1 MRACFFLCLLMLG
14 GLLTTCQPQQPTTSD
29 LGTSPQ
35 WAATIADRLY
45 ERQVLSAAGRDE
57 LKRLI
62 ATHAL
67 SVNYDLPGSD
77 LSYNSHR
84 VVDPATVLSFCT
96 TAFQAELV
104 YRSGI
109 GEETEISDLY
119 TAGQVLDSAAKR
131 KQRQAQQRF
140 AAALREAKGD
150 TAAVFRRF
158 ASPGQLLEGKIPAED
173 SVDNS
178 GWTIYPPLGLSGLPP
193 HCIADTR
200 SVFGK
205 TRTRTA
211 RDLYKLGLLTKP
223 DYEVL
228 AKELV
233 AGVLTSEI
241 AVCQRAAELA
251 LDAAVYPARRAVFD
265 SLLTKLTQVGVLT
278 PASRQQALADGQV
291 ANKLELFDALPYC
304 AHARVFDLH
313 ALTREPAHLYPRL
326 LAEVAAIWPAFRYTS
341 AQVRAFE
348 KNRGGNL
355 VDQLV
360 ELSFTA
366 SGRRYATTFTQGY
379 RRKDGR
385 DPDPATGARVSED
398 FASGINQWLRDQGAA
413 ERLYVAHTPDARSV
427 YGNDRLGLIVLTPAQ
442 RAVFGQASYFLSSE
456 DQVQSTS
463 QFTSE
468 YIEQALVLYQRLGLF
483 AGLTAAEVA
492 EGRRQALGGKVGS
505 YAELLHGFPHLLVA
519 TGGEDAEIPR
529 AYAEALA
536 KVAAATRGAFQPT
549 RVHDTFT
556 GQESRGQKYTLSFW
570 CGERHYQA
578 SFISDLGW
586 MDAGFLTLVER
597 AVREQTHGGQLCL
610 LLADEA
616 SVYVFLTAAQATAL
630 RQAQP
635 TFFAV
640 ADEATRPRTPQTL
653 SKDLPF

>member
-29 LGTSPQ
+29 LGAGPQ

-77 LSYNSHR
+77 LTYNSHR

-96 TAFQAELV
+96 TAFQNELI

-119 TAGQVLDSAAKR
+119 IAGQVLDSASKR

-158 ASPGQLLEGKIPAED
+158 ASPGQLIEEKIPAED
-173 SVDNS
+173 SANNS
-178 GWTIYPPLGLSGLPP
+178 GWTLYPPLGPGGLTP
-193 HCIADTR
+193 HRIADTR

-211 RDLYKLGLLTKP
+211 RDLYELGLLTKS
-223 DYEVL
+223 DYAVL
-228 AKELV
+228 AKEL
-233 AGVLTSEI
+233 ADGALTSEI

-251 LDAAVYPARRAVFD
+251 LDAAVYPVRRAVFD

-278 PASRQQALADGQV
+278 PASRQRALADGQV
-291 ANKLELFDALPYC
+291 AKRLDLFDALPYY
-304 AHARVFDLH
+304 AHARVLDLH
-313 ALTREPAHLYPRL
+313 ALTREPARLYPQL
-326 LAEVAAIWPAFRYTS
+326 LAEVATIWPTFRYTS

-348 KNRGGNL
+348 KKMGGDL
-355 VDQLV
+355 IDQLV

-366 SGRRYATTFTQGY
+366 AGRRYATTFTQGY

-398 FASGINQWLRDQGAA
+398 FVSGINQWLRDQGAA

-442 RAVFGQASYFLSSE
+442 RAVFGQNSYFLDSE
-456 DQVQSTS
+456 DQVQPAS

-468 YIEQALVLYQRLGLF
+468 YIEQALALYQRLGLF
-483 AGLTAAEVA
+483 AGLTATEVA

-505 YAELLHGFPHLLVA
+505 YAELLQGFPHLLVA
-519 TGGEDAEIPR
+519 TGGEDAEMPR

-536 KVAAATRGAFQPT
+536 KVAAVTRGAFRPT
-549 RVHDTFT
+549 RVRDTFT
-556 GQESRGQKYTLSFW
+556 GQEAKGQKSTLSFW
-570 CGERHYQA
+570 CGSRHYQA
-578 SFISDLGW
+578 SFSSDLGW
-586 MDAGFLTLVER
+586 MDAGFTTLMER

-610 LLADEA
+610 LLADES
-616 SVYVFLTAAQATAL
+616 SVYMFLTAVQATAL

-640 ADEATRPRTPQTL
+640 ADEAAAPRTPQTL
-653 SKDLPF
+653 SEDLPF